1 MANWKKIIVSGSIAD
16 LDSVLSDNLLQVSNN
31 QIISSSADETK
42 LSGSFSGSF
51 QGDGSQLTGLVTVLE
66 ISGSSQAA
74 ETFGTVDL
82 LDERFNIVGG
92 EGIDLTFDDNTNTLD
107 ISGQNATSE
116 NKGIATFNTDAF
128 VVTDGDVTLADTGSG
143 AVLTIEGTTNEVD
156 VSRTDGTVTVGL
168 PDDVTITND
177 LTVGGNI
184 SGSTL
189 EIHDTV
195 DVGGNVTVEGTS
207 TFNDDVTISGTNN
220 LFVGGNASI
229 NGDLIVS
236 GDVTAVQTTNLEI
249 TDRFI
254 LLNSGSLASATQ
266 KGGIIVDENG
276 GVGAGFIYNATD
288 DRWGF
293 NSAADAN
300 EQTGIQSE
308 AYVATV
314 IEGEAGQF
322 DDKYEKVG
330 NIRVDDQGDIFIY
343 VE

>member
-16 LDSVLSDNLLQVSNN
+16 LDSALVDNLVQVSNN

-51 QGDGSQLTGLVTVLE
+51 QGDGSLLTGLVTVLE
-66 ISGSSQAA
+66 ISGSSQAG

-92 EGIDLTFDDNTNTLD
+92 EGIDLTFDDNTNILD
-107 ISGQNATSE
+107 ISGQDATST
-116 NKGIATFNTDAF
+116 NKGIATFNTEDF
-128 VVTDGDVTLADTGSG
+128 VVTDGDVTLADSLTG
-143 AVLTIEGTTNEVD
+143 AVLTIEGTANEVE
-156 VSRTDGTVTVGL
+156 VSRSLGTVTVGL

-177 LTVGGNI
+177 LTVEGNI

-189 EIHDTV
+189 EVFDTAV
-195 DVGGNVTVEGTS
+195 IGGNVTVEGTS
-207 TFNDDVTISGTNN
+207 TFNDDVTIAGTSN
-220 LFVGGNASI
+220 LTVSGNASI
-229 NGDLIVS
+229 AGDLLVS
-236 GDVTAVQTTNLEI
+236 GDVTAIQTTNLEV

-254 LLNSGSLASATQ
+254 LLNSGSTFSGTQ

-293 NSAADAN
+293 NRAADAN

-330 NIRVDDQGDIFIY
+330 NIRVDAQGDIFIY
-343 VE
+343 V